1 MAREKE
7 MIAKALKQGQKA
19 LSEYESKEFLKS
31 FGVPVTREILARDL
45 KEAKKAAGQIG
56 YPVVLKACAWA
67 LMHKTEKNLVRV
79 GIRDEKELEQA
90 FAEITGA
97 AGKGIDGVLVAELV
111 KGARELIVGLTR
123 DPQFG
128 PCVMFGLGGIMTEIL
143 KDVAFR
149 VAPLEDYDAADMLEE
164 IKAKKILDPFRGEEK
179 ANREVLKKALIAIGQ
194 IGLDFPEVAE
204 IDINP
209 LIIRRDGNPVAVDA
223 LVTLASKK

>member
-1 MAREKE
+1 M
-7 MIAKALKQGQKA
+7 
-19 LSEYESKEFLKS
+19 
-31 FGVPVTREILARDL
+31 
-45 KEAKKAAGQIG
+45 
-56 YPVVLKACAWA
+56 
-67 LMHKTEKNLVRV
+67 
-79 GIRDEKELEQA
+79 
-90 FAEITGA
+90 
-97 AGKGIDGVLVAELV
+97 V

-179 ANREVLKKALIAIGQ
+179 ANREVLKKTLKAIGQ